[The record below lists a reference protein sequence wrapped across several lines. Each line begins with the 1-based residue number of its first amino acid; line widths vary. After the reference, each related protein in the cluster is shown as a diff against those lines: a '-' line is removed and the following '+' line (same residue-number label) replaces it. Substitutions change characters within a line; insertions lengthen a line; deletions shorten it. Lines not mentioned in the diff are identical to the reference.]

1 MNVNRNFVQENGLSN
16 SIKDVYF
23 PFQRSF
29 IDLLGKSVYSEK
41 IPETRL
47 CRTLNFLFMLNAWSE
62 VF

>member
-47 CRTLNFLFMLNAWSE
+47 CRTLNFYPKLFMLNA
-62 VF
+62 